1 LYLQAFKLEMAK
13 ISDEA
18 LLTDIKK
25 EYRAQAQHVIP
36 YNGLKLAA
44 ATTPTHIQ
52 YSAPSAS
59 AMGEDPTSNSGMNV
73 GIIVAAA
80 CGGLA
85 LLAIAVVVV
94 SRRGKS
100 STPLATQT

>member
-36 YNGLKLAA
+36 YNGLQLAA

-59 AMGEDPTSNSGMNV
+59 ATGEDPKSGMNV